1 VQFPAKPTNAAA
13 TPFLARDGKRLK
25 HDARILAASNSP
37 TKEPTMRK
45 VILSIGALAIAFM
58 VAFAWSHTVLTP
70 SQAGVTGSINPT
82 EMMSSYEGKLP
93 IEQWEA
99 I

>member
-1 VQFPAKPTNAAA
+1 MTGSQVRVLFAAPLFNQGANDAK
-13 TPFLARDGKRLK
+13 
-25 HDARILAASNSP
+25 
-37 TKEPTMRK
+37 
-45 VILSIGALAIAFM
+45 VVLSIGALAIAFV

-70 SQAGVTGSINPT
+70 SQAGVAGSINPT

>member
-1 VQFPAKPTNAAA
+1 MT
-13 TPFLARDGKRLK
+13 
-25 HDARILAASNSP
+25 ASNSQ

-45 VILSIGALAIAFM
+45 LVISMGALAMAFM

-70 SQAGVTGSINPT
+70 SQAGIATSINPT
-82 EMMSSYEGKLP
+82 EMMSNYKGTLP
-93 IEQWEA
+93 VEQWQA